1 MGHDL
6 DFIVTQAGLE
16 VGHDFVEIEIRLAL
30 GLADEVVVIG
40 FVGNA
45 ELRIIEVGTEFRHQ
59 RQFAALGQLI
69 ESSIVNGKAR
79 NAGIAAHLEYRVE
92 VVAVITGHDDD
103 GIIVHSLFY
112 RRRLIFYRIAL
123 YAHAQRTYEADKDGQ
138 YHRQH
143 TAFIHVCHSL
153 HLIYE
158 LLTWPWMVRRP
169 SRMVTLSGWIPK
181 GNPAKS

>member
-1 MGHDL
+1 MLTERQQLVMIGLTKSQLEALPPNIMGMERTAN
-6 DFIVTQAGLE
+6 VQE
-16 VGHDFVEIEIRLAL
+16 LAM
-30 GLADEVVVIG
+30 
-40 FVGNA
+40 
-45 ELRIIEVGTEFRHQ
+45 
-59 RQFAALGQLI
+59 
-69 ESSIVNGKAR
+69 
-79 NAGIAAHLEYRVE
+79 Y
-92 VVAVITGHDDD
+92 
-103 GIIVHSLFY
+103 
-112 RRRLIFYRIAL
+112 YRIAL

>member
-16 VGHDFVEIEIRLAL
+16 VGYDFVEIEVRLAL

-69 ESSIVNGKAR
+69 EGSIVNGKAR
-79 NAGIAAHLEYRVE
+79 NAGIAAHLKCRVE
-92 VVAVITGHDDD
+92 VVAVVTGHDDD
-103 GIIVHSLFY
+103 GIIIHSLFTV
-112 RRRLIFYRIAL
+112 IDSFSIAL
-123 YAHAQRTYEADKDGQ
+123 RCTHMPSAHTRPIK
-138 YHRQH
+138 
-143 TAFIHVCHSL
+143 TASIIASILCLFMFVIL
-153 HLIYE
+153 F
-158 LLTWPWMVRRP
+158 
-169 SRMVTLSGWIPK
+169 TLSMSCSPGHGWS
-181 GNPAKS
+181 GGRRAW